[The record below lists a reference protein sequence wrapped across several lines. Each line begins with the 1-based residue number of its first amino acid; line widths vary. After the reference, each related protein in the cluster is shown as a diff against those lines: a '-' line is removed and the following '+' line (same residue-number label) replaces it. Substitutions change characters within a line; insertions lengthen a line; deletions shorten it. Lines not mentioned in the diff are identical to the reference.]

1 MKKKILSFLI
11 SSSLIFSA
19 FPVTV
24 AAVQKDDYFSLMTT
38 EDKISQMIM
47 PSFRYSTD
55 EGGDMNNVTE
65 ITAEIETA
73 LQNHSYAGVILFG
86 QNTPTN
92 ENTIR
97 LVDSLQ
103 KANAKGG
110 ERPQLLISIDQEG
123 GSITRLGQGTVTP
136 GNMALGA
143 ANDLN
148 ITKESAAI
156 IGSELSAL
164 GINVDFAPDV
174 DINNNPANP
183 VIGVRSFSDDAQTV
197 AQQGAAYVETLN
209 NIGVIST
216 LKHFPGHGDTD
227 TDSHTGLPCI
237 DKSYDELKNN
247 ELIPFQACINAG
259 CQMIMTAHI
268 VYPQIET
275 NTYISQ
281 KTGEEIYIPA
291 TLSKTIITDILRGDM
306 GFEGVVT
313 TDAMEMDAIA
323 EHFDKY
329 DAAKLAINAGVDILL
344 MPVNPISKE
353 DFAELETYV
362 STLAQMADNGE
373 ISMDNVNASVQRI
386 LTLKE
391 NNGLFAP
398 YDDSDIEERVE
409 YALNHVGTK
418 EIHDKEWELAK
429 KTITL
434 VKNDN
439 DTLPLTAQNQKTV
452 VLVPY
457 DDETTPMN
465 YAIKKLTNDGKIPD
479 GAVIEAYS
487 YYDKTVDEVL
497 PMTESADNIIFMSEM
512 YSERALKND
521 TAKMA
526 DTLADTIH
534 ENGGKFIV
542 MSVNLP
548 YDVARFEKA
557 DAIMLTYQARTM
569 REDPGDKV
577 KEIQQ
582 YGPNMPA
589 ALYMMFSKDDAPVA
603 KLPINIPQL
612 DENYSFTDTVLYE
625 RGFGLTYAT
634 EEEKVIMAEHTNIT
648 WGRSGE
654 SIVIRTNSTSDTV
667 AIRIGGGL
675 VATQNTEGVT
685 IENGTVTL
693 SGELANAILSDG
705 TNTLRIIFA
714 DGEIEITVNVTT
726 EEEKVIMAEHTNI
739 TWGRSGESIVIRT
752 NSTSDTVAIRI
763 GGGLAATENTE
774 GVTLENGTVILSG
787 EFANTILSDGENTLK
802 LIFADGEIEISIFV
816 TAEVKGEES
825 SKIKEEDSSEIKD
838 EESSNN
844 SVTHISDSAS
854 TPKTGE
860 SYPFFIIP
868 IFMVSGFIAVFAS
881 KKKNRKD
888 TF

>member
-1 MKKKILSFLI
+1 
-11 SSSLIFSA
+11 
-19 FPVTV
+19 
-24 AAVQKDDYFSLMTT
+24 
-38 EDKISQMIM
+38 
-47 PSFRYSTD
+47 
-55 EGGDMNNVTE
+55 
-65 ITAEIETA
+65 
-73 LQNHSYAGVILFG
+73 
-86 QNTPTN
+86 
-92 ENTIR
+92 
-97 LVDSLQ
+97 
-103 KANAKGG
+103 
-110 ERPQLLISIDQEG
+110 
-123 GSITRLGQGTVTP
+123 
-136 GNMALGA
+136 
-143 ANDLN
+143 
-148 ITKESAAI
+148 
-156 IGSELSAL
+156 
-164 GINVDFAPDV
+164 
-174 DINNNPANP
+174 
-183 VIGVRSFSDDAQTV
+183 
-197 AQQGAAYVETLN
+197 
-209 NIGVIST
+209 
-216 LKHFPGHGDTD
+216 
-227 TDSHTGLPCI
+227 
-237 DKSYDELKNN
+237 
-247 ELIPFQACINAG
+247 
-259 CQMIMTAHI
+259 MIMTAHI

-675 VATQNTEGVT
+675 AATENTEGVT